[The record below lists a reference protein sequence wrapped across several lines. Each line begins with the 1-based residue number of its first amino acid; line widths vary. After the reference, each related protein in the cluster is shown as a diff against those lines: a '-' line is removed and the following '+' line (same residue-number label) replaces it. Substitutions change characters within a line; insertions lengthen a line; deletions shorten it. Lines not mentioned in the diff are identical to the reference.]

1 MTARVAARARNAGSA
16 RRPRSTVFW
25 AILVTGVAQFM
36 AALDNLVVTTA
47 LPVIRRSLGT
57 GLAGLEWTV
66 NAFTLSFAVLL
77 LTGAA
82 LGDRF
87 GRRRMFVV
95 GLALFTVSSA
105 AAALAPNIDALVAA
119 RALQGAGGALI
130 VPLSLTLLSA
140 GVPAARRNVALG
152 IWGALGGLAVAVGP
166 LIGGAVVQGLSWQW
180 IFWINVPIGIALVPL
195 ARFRL
200 AESFGDRRPLDV
212 AGVVL
217 ASAGLFGVVFGLVRG
232 GALGWGSDEVHAGFA
247 AGVAAL
253 AGFFMT
259 EHRSAHPML
268 PLRLFRLRGFSVVNG
283 VSVFMSFGM
292 FGSIF
297 FLAQFLQTVQHYS
310 PLSAGIR
317 TLPWTAMPVVV
328 APVAGLL
335 VERLGGRALIAT
347 GLALQAVGLG
357 WIAVVLTPTTPYT
370 DFIPAFVLS
379 GVGMSL
385 FFVPV
390 ASVVLGAVPRVA
402 EGVASGTNN
411 ALRELGGVLGISVLG
426 AVFVSFGSYAS
437 GASYVTGLMPA
448 LRVGIGVVAAGAL
461 LAHLLPGRRQTDPLL
476 AASALEAA

>member
-1 MTARVAARARNAGSA
+1 MITSDAARARSAGSA

-25 AILVTGVAQFM
+25 AILITGVAQFM

-66 NAFTLSFAVLL
+66 NAFTLTFAVFL

-95 GLALFTVSSA
+95 GLVLFTVSSA

-119 RALQGAGGALI
+119 RAFQGAGGALI

-140 GVPAARRNVALG
+140 GVPAARRDIALG

-166 LIGGAVVQGLSWQW
+166 LVGGAVVQGLSWHW

-212 AGVVL
+212 TGVVL

-232 GALGWGSDEVHAGFA
+232 GALGWGSDEVLAGFA
-247 AGVAAL
+247 AGAAAL
-253 AGFFMT
+253 AGFFLT

-268 PLRLFRLRGFSVVNG
+268 PLRLFQLRSFSVVNG

-328 APVAGLL
+328 APAAGLL
-335 VERLGGRALIAT
+335 VERLGGRALDRDGARPAGGRARMDRRRAHADDAVR
-347 GLALQAVGLG
+347 GLHPGFRLVRRRDVAL
-357 WIAVVLTPTTPYT
+357 
-370 DFIPAFVLS
+370 F
-379 GVGMSL
+379 
-385 FFVPV
+385 
-390 ASVVLGAVPRVA
+390 R
-402 EGVASGTNN
+402 
-411 ALRELGGVLGISVLG
+411 
-426 AVFVSFGSYAS
+426 
-437 GASYVTGLMPA
+437 
-448 LRVGIGVVAAGAL
+448 
-461 LAHLLPGRRQTDPLL
+461 PGRLRRPRRGAPCRRGRRLGNEQRPARTRRGARDFRLGR
-476 AASALEAA
+476 SVR